1 MMTRFNRVLLCVIAR
16 LVFALI
22 CAPGVAAPALDD
34 PENAK
39 VLTKP
44 GTTVQ
49 HDDVVLCVAF
59 SPDGKRVASAGADKA
74 LKLWDAHTSEQASTL
89 KDHNDAVV
97 SVSLRPDCR

>member
-1 MMTRFNRVLLCVIAR
+1 MMTRFNGVLLRVIAW

-22 CAPGVAAPALDD
+22 SAPGVAAPALDD

-44 GTTVQ
+44 ATTVQ
-49 HDDVVLCVAF
+49 HDDVVLCVDF

-74 LKLWDAHTSEQASTL
+74 IKIWDAGNGEELLALSG
-89 KDHNDAVV
+89 HNDAVL
-97 SVSLRPDCR
+97 SVAFSPDG